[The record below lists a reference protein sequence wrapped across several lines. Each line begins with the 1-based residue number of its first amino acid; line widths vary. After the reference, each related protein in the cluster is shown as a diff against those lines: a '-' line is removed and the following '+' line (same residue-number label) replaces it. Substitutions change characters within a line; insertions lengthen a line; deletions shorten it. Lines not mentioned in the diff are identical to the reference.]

1 RDNGPWETLP
11 AVTTIA
17 VGNANYYGGGII
29 HFPFTDPLPTP
40 TTPPP
45 SSPCPQRDNGPWET
59 LSAVTTIALGNAN
72 YYGGGMKN
80 KDLYRSSPLA
90 KRPPPISS
98 PCSQRDSG
106 PWETLP
112 AVTTIAVGNANYY
125 GGGMKICPH
134 ANPSSGSLDVRLGLG
149 GAGIDGGQG
158 GHR

>member
-17 VGNANYYGGGII
+17 
-29 HFPFTDPLPTP
+29 
-40 TTPPP
+40 
-45 SSPCPQRDNGPWET
+45 RDNGPWET

-80 KDLYRSSPLA
+80 KDLQRPL
-90 KRPPPISS
+90 
-98 PCSQRDSG
+98 G
-106 PWETLP
+106 TLP